1 MTEVLFNGHA
11 GRLEGRYHQSEN
23 PSAPIALILH
33 PHPQYGGT
41 MNNKVV
47 YTLFSCFQNLGFSVL
62 RFNFRSVG
70 RSQGNFEDGPG
81 ELSDAT
87 VALDWL
93 QSVNPEARQCWIA
106 GYSFGAWIGLQ
117 LLMRRPDI
125 NNFIAVSPPA
135 NEKDFSFLAPCPTS
149 GLITQGCVDEIVT
162 PSSVTTLV
170 KRLNTQRN
178 VSVDYAMIEDADHM
192 YNNHLVDLYKI
203 VGNYVIDAMKKKT
216 PAKKRRGRRKK
227 VEMQEEQETL
237 LLGNENEDID
247 TDEDFEDDV
256 DNDILDDED
265 EEESALK
272 SQKCSVQRT
281 AFFLNKSLIIA
292 IESNLKS
299 LIGKK
304 IC

>member
-23 PSAPIALILH
+23 PNAPVALILH

-47 YTLFSCFQNLGFSVL
+47 YTLFSVFQRLGFSVL

-70 RSQGNFEDGPG
+70 RSQGNFEDGLG

-93 QSVNPEARQCWIA
+93 QAMNPDARQCWIA

-149 GLITQGCVDEIVT
+149 GLITQGSIDEIVN
-162 PSSVTTLV
+162 PASVTSLV
-170 KRLNTQRN
+170 KKLSTQRN
-178 VSVDYAMIEDADHM
+178 VEVDYALIEGADHM
-192 YNNHLVDLYKI
+192 YNNHLVDLYKVAGHYI
-203 VGNYVIDAMKKKT
+203 IDAVKKSGST
-216 PAKKRRGRRKK
+216 RKRRGRRRKL
-227 VEMQEEQETL
+227 EIESENETL
-237 LLGNENEDID
+237 LLESDENSAELDDETDDFVDEDND
-247 TDEDFEDDV
+247 DFED
-256 DNDILDDED
+256 
-265 EEESALK
+265 EE
-272 SQKCSVQRT
+272 
-281 AFFLNKSLIIA
+281 
-292 IESNLKS
+292 
-299 LIGKK
+299 
-304 IC
+304 

>member
-1 MTEVLFNGHA
+1 MAEVIFNGHA
-11 GRLEGRYHQSEN
+11 GRLEGRYHQNSN

-47 YTLFSCFQNLGFSVL
+47 YTLFSCFEKLGFSVL

-70 RSQGNFEDGPG
+70 RSQGQFEDGPG

-93 QSVNPEARQCWIA
+93 QAMNPDSRQCWIA

-125 NNFIAVSPPA
+125 NNFVAVSPPA

-149 GLITQGCVDEIVT
+149 GLLTQGGIDEIVT
-162 PSSVTTLV
+162 PESVITLA

-178 VSVDYAMIEDADHM
+178 VAVDFALLEEGDHM
-192 YNNHLVDLYKI
+192 YNNHLADLYKVI
-203 VGNYVIDAMKKKT
+203 ANYVIDAMKKKT
-216 PAKKRRGRRKK
+216 PTKKRRGRRKK
-227 VEMQEEQETL
+227 IEMMEEQEAL
-237 LLGNENEDID
+237 LLENDNLVD
-247 TDEDFEDDV
+247 DDYDEDSDDGF
-256 DNDILDDED
+256 DDEIDDDIEGED
-265 EEESALK
+265 EK
-272 SQKCSVQRT
+272 
-281 AFFLNKSLIIA
+281 
-292 IESNLKS
+292 
-299 LIGKK
+299 
-304 IC
+304 

>member
-11 GRLEGRYHQSEN
+11 GRLEGRYHQNDN
-23 PSAPIALILH
+23 PAAPIALILH

-47 YTLFSCFQNLGFSVL
+47 YTLFSVFQNLGFSVL

-70 RSQGNFEDGPG
+70 RSQGEFEDGPG

-93 QSVNPEARQCWIA
+93 QATNPEARQCWVA

-149 GLITQGCVDEIVT
+149 GLITQGAIDEIVT
-162 PSSVTTLV
+162 PSSVTSFV
-170 KRLNTQRN
+170 KKLNTQRN
-178 VSVDYAMIEDADHM
+178 VSVDYALVEDADHM

-203 VGNYVIDAMKKKT
+203 AGHYILDAMKRKA

-227 VEMQEEQETL
+227 NELEDATEDETL
-237 LLGNENEDID
+237 LLESDDYTEDYDEPDDADDDFID
-247 TDEDFEDDV
+247 NGD
-256 DNDILDDED
+256 
-265 EEESALK
+265 A
-272 SQKCSVQRT
+272 
-281 AFFLNKSLIIA
+281 
-292 IESNLKS
+292 
-299 LIGKK
+299 
-304 IC
+304 

>member
-11 GRLEGRYHQSEN
+11 GRIEGRYHHSDK
-23 PSAPIALILH
+23 PGAPIALILH

-47 YTLFSCFQNLGFSVL
+47 YSLFSCFQNLGFSVL

-70 RSQGNFEDGPG
+70 RSQGEFEDGPG

-149 GLITQGCVDEIVT
+149 GLITQGGGDEIVN
-162 PSSVTTLV
+162 PSSVAVLA
-170 KRLNTQRN
+170 KRLNSQRN
-178 VSVDYAMIEDADHM
+178 VQVDFALVEEADHM

-203 VGNYVIDAMKKKT
+203 TGNYVVGAMQKKA
-216 PAKKRRGRRKK
+216 PQKKRRGRRKK
-227 VEMQEEQETL
+227 VEMQEQETL
-237 LLGNENEDID
+237 LIEDDSIIDDID
-247 TDEDFEDDV
+247 
-256 DNDILDDED
+256 IDDED
-265 EEESALK
+265 
-272 SQKCSVQRT
+272 
-281 AFFLNKSLIIA
+281 
-292 IESNLKS
+292 
-299 LIGKK
+299 
-304 IC
+304 

>member
-11 GRLEGRYHQSEN
+11 GRLEGRYHQSSN
-23 PSAPIALILH
+23 PNAPIALVLH

-70 RSQGNFEDGPG
+70 RSQGEFEDGVG

-87 VALDWL
+87 IALDWL
-93 QSVNPEARQCWIA
+93 QATNPEARQCWIA

-125 NNFIAVSPPA
+125 NNFVAVSPPA
-135 NEKDFSFLAPCPTS
+135 SEKDFSFLAPCPTS
-149 GLITQGCVDEIVT
+149 GLVVQGGKDEIVNP
-162 PSSVTTLV
+162 PSVAALAR
-170 KRLNTQRN
+170 RLNTQRN
-178 VSVDYAMIEDADHM
+178 IQVDFASIEEGDHM

-203 VGNYVIDAMKKKT
+203 VGNYAIDAVKKKV

-227 VEMQEEQETL
+227 SEMLEMEDQDSL
-237 LLGNENEDID
+237 LIGMQ
-247 TDEDFEDDV
+247 
-256 DNDILDDED
+256 DDETD
-265 EEESALK
+265 DLGDDDFGEE
-272 SQKCSVQRT
+272 
-281 AFFLNKSLIIA
+281 
-292 IESNLKS
+292 
-299 LIGKK
+299 
-304 IC
+304 

>member
-11 GRLEGRYHQSEN
+11 GRLEGRYHKSEN
-23 PSAPIALILH
+23 PNAPIALILH

-47 YTLFSCFQNLGFSVL
+47 YTMFSVFQNLGFSVL

-70 RSQGNFEDGPG
+70 RSQGEFEDGPG

-93 QSVNPEARQCWIA
+93 QAANPEARQCWVV

-125 NNFIAVSPPA
+125 NNFIALSPPA
-135 NEKDFSFLAPCPTS
+135 NEKDFSFLAPCPTC
-149 GLITQGCVDEIVT
+149 GLITQGGVDEIVT
-162 PSSVTTLV
+162 PASVTSLV

-178 VSVDYAMIEDADHM
+178 ISVEYALIEKADHM

-203 VGNYVIDAMKKKT
+203 AGHYIIDAMKKKAPT
-216 PAKKRRGRRKK
+216 RKRRGRRKK
-227 VEMQEEQETL
+227 SQIEEEML
-237 LLGNENEDID
+237 LLESDGM
-247 TDEDFEDDV
+247 TDEE
-256 DNDILDDED
+256 NDAILDDENDNFD
-265 EEESALK
+265 E
-272 SQKCSVQRT
+272 
-281 AFFLNKSLIIA
+281 
-292 IESNLKS
+292 
-299 LIGKK
+299 
-304 IC
+304 

>member
-1 MTEVLFNGHA
+1 LT
-11 GRLEGRYHQSEN
+11 
-23 PSAPIALILH
+23 
-33 PHPQYGGT
+33 
-41 MNNKVV
+41 
-47 YTLFSCFQNLGFSVL
+47 
-62 RFNFRSVG
+62 
-70 RSQGNFEDGPG
+70 
-81 ELSDAT
+81 
-87 VALDWL
+87 
-93 QSVNPEARQCWIA
+93 EARQCWIA

-265 EEESALK
+265 EE
-272 SQKCSVQRT
+272 
-281 AFFLNKSLIIA
+281 
-292 IESNLKS
+292 
-299 LIGKK
+299 
-304 IC
+304 